1 MSGADGEELD
11 VYLLGV
17 DEAVKA
23 CTARVIGIVHRR
35 DDEEDKLIAAPR
47 GMIFTKS
54 QMAQAVAFQERYFES
69 EIETLTAE

>member
-1 MSGADGEELD
+1 MPGGDGEELD

-23 CTARVIGIVHRR
+23 CTACVIGIVHRR